1 MAGSIGDIRSGL
13 VGVSH
18 TTGSEYKAMP
28 SKSAIK
34 PAGSTITVHTDKAL
48 AANNSTDKLMEF
60 VRGDRLPSYSPQD
73 NRDLRSGI
81 VALAEKELEARGS
94 ELSDADKSHLNDMV
108 ALLKQD
114 SELEMMANMA
124 RNILIPA

>member
-1 MAGSIGDIRSGL
+1 MSSAIGDISSGL

-18 TTGSEYKAMP
+18 TTGDEYKALP

-34 PAGSTITVHTDKAL
+34 PAGSTITVHTEKAL
-48 AANNSTDKLMEF
+48 AKDDSTNQLMKF
-60 VRGDRLPSYSPQD
+60 VRGERLQSYTPQD
-73 NRDLRSGI
+73 NRDLRNG
-81 VALAEKELEARGS
+81 LL
-94 ELSDADKSHLNDMV
+94 ELSDKTLGGELSEADQNDLNEMV

-114 SELEMMANMA
+114 SELEMLAQMA